1 MPLRWVLGD
10 SAGWTGCTQ
19 DRQSLKWWGERDFLK
34 GDKTSET
41 DNNTKREKPKI
52 YKLSI
57 WATIIVVIV
66 GIAIAILF
74 VALQIQILTLKTLLI
89 FGAIFLPV
97 IFFGRLL
104 IEIILIFK
112 KK

>member
-1 MPLRWVLGD
+1 M
-10 SAGWTGCTQ
+10 
-19 DRQSLKWWGERDFLK
+19 
-34 GDKTSET
+34 SET
-41 DNNTKREKPKI
+41 DNNAKREKPRI
-52 YKLSI
+52 SKLSI

-66 GIAIAILF
+66 GIAIALC
-74 VALQIQILTLKTLLI
+74 VALQILAIKTLLI

-112 KK
+112 KRK